1 MSGSAFNKT
10 WGLIPRK
17 NQAEKLARFCGWKGQ
32 PGNEREILSYLEGV
46 SAFEFEDVMYQM
58 MTDEEQFGFGNLIP
72 FGPVI
77 EPYDSD
83 NCLIFKDPVEM
94 AREVWTNEIDVIVTG
109 TSFEGILRAGA
120 SEEKAAQ
127 VLQNPSYFAPLLALG
142 LSPSDPKAVEL
153 GNKIKKLFYE
163 QGQEPSVDNQLSF
176 LNFSS
181 FLHFWHVIQRLILSR
196 NAHGSGK
203 TYLLRFDV
211 DGELN
216 LFKKQ
221 VKKCEKISGACH
233 ADDIFHLFTTIYHPP
248 PLPSSPEFLV
258 IEKFV
263 GILTSFAI
271 TGNPNC
277 DEITNLTIKPCQ
289 KSKPVMCVNLTLND
303 VAEIELPEND
313 KLKVWNSIYE
323 EANVPLI

>member
-17 NQAEKLARFCGWKGQ
+17 NQAEKLARLLGWKGES
-32 PGNEREILSYLEGV
+32 GNEREILYFLEGV
-46 SAFEFEDVMYQM
+46 PAFEFEDVLNKM
-58 MTDEEQFGFGNLIP
+58 MTDEEQFGFGNIIP

-94 AREVWTNEIDVIVTG
+94 AREAWTNEIDVIVTG
-109 TSFEGILRAGA
+109 TSFEGILVAGA
-120 SEEKAAQ
+120 EEMAAKVQ
-127 VLQNPSYFAPLLALG
+127 QNQSYFAPLLALG

-153 GNKIKKLFYE
+153 GSKIKKLFYE
-163 QGQEPSVDNQLSF
+163 QGQEPSVDNQLSY

-181 FLHFWHVIQRLILSR
+181 IFHFWHDIQRLVLSR
-196 NAHGSGK
+196 QVHGSGK

-216 LFKKQ
+216 IFKNL
-221 VKKCEKISGACH
+221 VKKCEKLSGACH
-233 ADDIFHLFTTIYHPP
+233 ADDMFYLFTTIYHPP
-248 PLPSSPEFLV
+248 PSPNSQEFKV
-258 IEKFV
+258 IEKLV

-289 KSKPVMCVNLTLND
+289 MSWPVMCINLTLND

-313 KLKVWNSIYE
+313 KLKNWNSIYE
-323 EANVPLI
+323 EANVPLV